1 MNTNIKQEFLS
12 NLENVTSNLINAV
25 ANYNKIRKQYDSL
38 DLGTEFP
45 DAVDCGNGYTGA
57 EMKAVAT
64 SFDAVK
70 NLLEAGGNAH
80 YTNLHKI
87 VSVRVR

>member
-1 MNTNIKQEFLS
+1 MNSNIKTEFLS
-12 NLENVTSNLINAV
+12 NLENTTANLINAI
-25 ANYNKIRKQYDSL
+25 AAYNKIRKQYDSL
-38 DLGTEFP
+38 DLGAEFP
-45 DAVDCGNGYTGA
+45 DADDCGNGYTGA

-64 SFDAVK
+64 SFEAVK
-70 NLLEAGGNAH
+70 GLLEAGGNAH